1 MTAFFN
7 TGLSQQQ
14 FLDEYWQKKPLVI
27 RQAFPMPVSDLSPDD
42 LAAFAGEAEVE
53 SRLIEEFGEKPWQLR
68 HGPFD
73 EDDFAALP
81 DTHWTLLVQDM
92 DKYYPQLQNLLEA
105 FKFLSDWRRDDV
117 MISYAPEGGS
127 VGAHT
132 DSYDVFLLQA
142 QGTRHWHVSDQPLI
156 DAVFR
161 EDTDLRILQR
171 FSADHEWEL
180 LPGDMLYL
188 PPHFAHHGVALN
200 SCLTFS
206 IGFRAPSQLQLFDA
220 FSHTLLEQDIAEK
233 RYADADV
240 SVTQFTTEIDA
251 SAILR
256 FQNLLLESITD
267 NKGLIALAVGRLV
280 TETKSTL
287 QDLAEEFVTDKPT
300 VDELDERFSAGEYL
314 QRNHYLRFAWHKHS
328 AGAYLFVAG
337 EAYNVEL
344 AAAEHLPW
352 LTIKNQIQQSD
363 WQSLRNFPKLMGI
376 CCELIA
382 EGAWYWPEDFI

>member
-27 RQAFPMPVSDLSPDD
+27 RQAFPMPVCDLSPND
-42 LAAFAGEAEVE
+42 LATFACEAEVE
-53 SRLIEEFGEKPWQLR
+53 SRLIEEFAEKPWQLR

-73 EDDFAALP
+73 DKDFAALP

-92 DKYYPQLQNLLEA
+92 DKHYPPLQNLLEA
-105 FKFLSDWRRDDV
+105 FVFLSDWRRDDV

-142 QGTRHWHVSDQPLI
+142 QGTRHWQISDKPLI
-156 DAVFR
+156 YAAFR
-161 EDTDLRILQR
+161 DDTDLRILQQ
-171 FSADHEWEL
+171 FSADQDWEL
-180 LPGDMLYL
+180 QPGDMLYL

-200 SCLTFS
+200 PCLTFS
-206 IGFRAPSQLQLFDA
+206 IGFRAPSQLQLLDA
-220 FSHTLLEQDIAEK
+220 FSHTLLEQDVAEQL
-233 RYADADV
+233 YADADV
-240 SVTQFTTEIDA
+240 DVTHSATEIDA
-251 SAILR
+251 SAIQR
-256 FQNLLLESITD
+256 FQNLLLETITD
-267 NKGLIALAVGRLV
+267 NEGLIALAVGRLV

-287 QDLAEEFVTDKPT
+287 QDLAEGFVTDKPSL
-300 VDELDERFSAGEYL
+300 VELDERFHAGEYL
-314 QRNHYLRFAWHKHS
+314 QRNDYLRFAWHKDS

-337 EAYNVEL
+337 EAYIAEL
-344 AAAEHLPW
+344 AAAEHLQW
-352 LTIKNQIQQSD
+352 LTTKAHIHQTD
-363 WQSLRNFPKLMGI
+363 WQSIRNFPKLMDI

-382 EGAWYWPEDFI
+382 EGAWYWPADFA